1 MRYIVYNIV
10 IRLRKVEN
18 YKLEK
23 AKVLE
28 RLIKESGMSV
38 RAFAEKCGLPES
50 TVYTILKKGA
60 GKANVNNVIS
70 MCKILGI
77 TVEELDEMS
86 KGETKVIYEPTYED
100 IQSLIARNGKKLTLE
115 QKQDIIRTLLSD
127 D

>member
-1 MRYIVYNIV
+1 MDKARI
-10 IRLRKVEN
+10 
-18 YKLEK
+18 LEK
-23 AKVLE
+23 
-28 RLIKESGMSV
+28 LIKESGMSV

-70 MCKILGI
+70 MCKVLGI
-77 TVEELDEMS
+77 TVEELDQMS
-86 KGETKVIYEPTYED
+86 KGETNTVYEPTYDD